1 LICLALFAF
10 ASSDW
15 FLSQF
20 DSDELSN
27 MGVQKRAHWE
37 SP

>member
-1 LICLALFAF
+1 MLILAILIGLGVLAF
-10 ASSDW
+10 VGSDW

-27 MGVQKRAHWE
+27 MGVQKR
-37 SP
+37 